1 MATSLQLNNK
11 KKKVKLRFPACWL
24 KSIHPDQISL
34 SKIFLRRIHHHPKIG
49 MLGQGTSG
57 YQSFQGI
64 LPVADISVCCLIPHT
79 KKVVFLKEN
88 ASVNLFF
95 LSYVFDLLAISFAS
109 CAPRL
114 PLNIF
119 SASCR
124 SYSDTTHTKLI

>member
-1 MATSLQLNNK
+1 
-11 KKKVKLRFPACWL
+11 
-24 KSIHPDQISL
+24 
-34 SKIFLRRIHHHPKIG
+34 
-49 MLGQGTSG
+49 MLGQGTAG
-57 YQSFQGI
+57 YQSYQGI
-64 LPVADISVCCLIPHT
+64 LPAADISVYCLIPHT

-88 ASVNLFF
+88 ASVNLFIT
-95 LSYVFDLLAISFAS
+95 SYVFVLLAISFAS